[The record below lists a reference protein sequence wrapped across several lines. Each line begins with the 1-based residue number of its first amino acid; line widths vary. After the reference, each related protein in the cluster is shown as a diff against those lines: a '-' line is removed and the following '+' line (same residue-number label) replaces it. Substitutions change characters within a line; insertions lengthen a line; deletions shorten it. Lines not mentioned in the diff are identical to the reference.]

1 MAKNS
6 FLTALLVFVAVLGAE
21 AQNKVYKTDTVI
33 DGNGN
38 KIINV
43 YSAQTVTIHDFEMS
57 LAGAGSLVCEDLH
70 ADHLDWNVAGVGKL
84 VCKNLHADHVEL
96 GVAGSGSIVIE
107 AGTVKNADISVAG
120 TGSVETRCELESMD
134 YNISGWGNIYY
145 YGDVK
150 VKGTCMLGRIKRI
163 DGKK

>member
-57 LAGAGSLVCEDLH
+57 LAGAGSLVCED
-70 ADHLDWNVAGVGKL
+70 
-84 VCKNLHADHVEL
+84 LHADHVEL

-163 DGKK
+163 DEEK

>member
-1 MAKNS
+1 MKKPPDPIQ
-6 FLTALLVFVAVLGAE
+6 TAFIITIILVSETQFNIE
-21 AQNKVYKTDTVI
+21 P
-33 DGNGN
+33 
-38 KIINV
+38 
-43 YSAQTVTIHDFEMS
+43 
-57 LAGAGSLVCEDLH
+57 
-70 ADHLDWNVAGVGKL
+70 
-84 VCKNLHADHVEL
+84 CKRNEIWQKQLIHVEL

-163 DGKK
+163 DEEK

>member
-1 MAKNS
+1 MNRKS

-21 AQNKVYKTDTVI
+21 AQKNKVHKADTIV
-33 DGNGN
+33 DGKGN
-38 KIINV
+38 AIVNV
-43 YSAQTVTIHDFEMS
+43 YSAQTVTIRDFEMS
-57 LAGAGSLVCEDLH
+57 VAGAGSLVCED
-70 ADHLDWNVAGVGKL
+70 
-84 VCKNLHADHVEL
+84 LHADHVEL

-163 DGKK
+163 DEEK

>member
-1 MAKNS
+1 M
-6 FLTALLVFVAVLGAE
+6 
-21 AQNKVYKTDTVI
+21 
-33 DGNGN
+33 
-38 KIINV
+38 

-70 ADHLDWNVAGVGKL
+70 ADH
-84 VCKNLHADHVEL
+84 VEL

-107 AGTVKNADISVAG
+107 AGTVENADISVAG
-120 TGSVETRCELESMD
+120 TDSVETRCELESMD

-163 DGKK
+163 DEEK

>member
-21 AQNKVYKTDTVI
+21 AQKNKVYKADTIV
-33 DGNGN
+33 DGKGN
-38 KIINV
+38 AIVNV

-70 ADHLDWNVAGVGKL
+70 ADH
-84 VCKNLHADHVEL
+84 VEL

-107 AGTVKNADISVAG
+107 AGTVKKPTFPWPARVRWRRAASWSRWITTSRDVAV
-120 TGSVETRCELESMD
+120 SIIMAMSR
-134 YNISGWGNIYY
+134 
-145 YGDVK
+145 
-150 VKGTCMLGRIKRI
+150 
-163 DGKK
+163 

>member
-70 ADHLDWNVAGVGKL
+70 ADH
-84 VCKNLHADHVEL
+84 VEL

-107 AGTVKNADISVAG
+107 AGTVENADISVAG
-120 TGSVETRCELESMD
+120 TDSVETRCELESMD

-163 DGKK
+163 DEEK